1 MKKSVK
7 IVAVTAA
14 LTMLLS
20 LGLFGCGAA
29 RADGDGTRTDA
40 TGTGT
45 SNTNGFV
52 YDPSEDVI
60 STSDGA
66 YALTDEEQALTT
78 LVDNVAD
85 TVVEITTSQVVTGSW
100 MQQYVTEGAGSG
112 VVITSSGII
121 ITNNHVIEGADTIQV
136 TTRGGSEYEATLIAT
151 DEMYD
156 IAVIRIE
163 ASGLKAATFGDS
175 DALKVGQ
182 TAVAIGNPLGS
193 LGGTVTEGIISA
205 TGRQIYVEGI
215 PMTLLQTTAAINPG
229 NSGGGLFNLAG
240 ELIGVVN
247 AKMSEEGIEGLGFAI
262 PANTALTVATDLL
275 TQGYVTGRPDV
286 GFTVMEITDMMTAM
300 QYGVSYAGVYVMQL
314 GANAPASVK
323 TLDYIAAVNGQEI
336 AGVDDFKSA
345 LYASSVGDTMTLSI
359 LRKSQTSSGSMQGGG
374 YTQVEAEIPVVQYE
388 PAAYAAA
395 D

>member
-1 MKKSVK
+1 MKRSVT
-7 IVAVTAA
+7 ITAVTAA
-14 LTMLLS
+14 LIMVLS
-20 LGLFGCGAA
+20 LGLIGCGTA
-29 RADGDGTRTDA
+29 GGSGGTRTDA
-40 TGTGT
+40 TGTNM
-45 SNTNGFV
+45 SDTNGFV

-60 STSDGA
+60 DTSDDE
-66 YALTDEEQALTT
+66 YALTDSEQQLTAL
-78 LVDNVAD
+78 VENVAD
-85 TVVEITTSQVVTGSW
+85 TVVEITTSQVTTGSW

-112 VVITSSGII
+112 VIITSTGII

-136 TTRGGSEYEATLIAT
+136 TMRDGSEYAATLIAT

-156 IAVIRIE
+156 IAVIKIE
-163 ASGLKAATFGDS
+163 ATGLKAATFGDS
-175 DALKVGQ
+175 DDLKVGQ

-262 PANTALTVATDLL
+262 PSNTALAAATDLL

-300 QYGVSYAGVYVMQL
+300 QYGVSYSGVYVMQL
-314 GANAPASVK
+314 GANAPESVK
-323 TLDYIAAVNGQEI
+323 TLDCIVSVNGQSV
-336 AGVDDFKSA
+336 ADVDDFKSA
-345 LYASSVGDTMTLSI
+345 LYASSVGDTLTVTF
-359 LRKSQTSSGSMQGGG
+359 LRKEQTTSSGSGAQNSG
-374 YTQVEAEIPVVQYE
+374 YTQYEAEIPVIQYN
-388 PAAYAAA
+388 PADYAS
-395 D
+395 

>member
-1 MKKSVK
+1 MKRSVK
-7 IVAVTAA
+7 ITAITAA
-14 LTMLLS
+14 LIMVLS
-20 LGLFGCGAA
+20 LGLIGCGTA
-29 RADGDGTRTDA
+29 GGSGGTRTDA
-40 TGTGT
+40 TGTNM
-45 SNTNGFV
+45 SDSSGFV

-60 STSDGA
+60 GTSDDE
-66 YALTDEEQALTT
+66 YVLTDSEQQLTAL
-78 LVDNVAD
+78 VENVAD
-85 TVVEITTSQVVTGSW
+85 TVVEITTSQVTTGSW

-112 VVITSSGII
+112 VVITSTGII

-136 TTRGGSEYEATLIAT
+136 TMRDGSEYAATLIAT

-156 IAVIRIE
+156 IAVIKIE
-163 ASGLKAATFGDS
+163 ATGLKAATFGDS
-175 DALKVGQ
+175 DDLKVGQ

-262 PANTALTVATDLL
+262 PSNTALAAATDLL

-300 QYGVSYAGVYVMQL
+300 QYGVSYSGVYVMQL
-314 GANAPASVK
+314 GANAPESVK
-323 TLDYIAAVNGQEI
+323 TLDCIVSVNGQSV
-336 AGVDDFKSA
+336 ADADDFKSA
-345 LYASSVGDTMTLSI
+345 LYASSVGDTLTVTF
-359 LRKSQTSSGSMQGGG
+359 LRKEQTTSSGSGAQGGG
-374 YTQVEAEIPVVQYE
+374 YTKVESEIPVIQYN
-388 PAAYAAA
+388 PADYVS
-395 D
+395 

>member
-1 MKKSVK
+1 MKRSVK
-7 IVAVTAA
+7 ITAITAA
-14 LTMLLS
+14 LIMVLS
-20 LGLFGCGAA
+20 LGLIGCGTA
-29 RADGDGTRTDA
+29 GGSGGTRTDA
-40 TGTGT
+40 TGTNM
-45 SNTNGFV
+45 SDSSGFV

-60 STSDGA
+60 GTSDDE
-66 YALTDEEQALTT
+66 YVLTDSEQQLTAL
-78 LVDNVAD
+78 VENVAD
-85 TVVEITTSQVVTGSW
+85 TVVEITTSQVTTGSW

-112 VVITSSGII
+112 VVITSTGII

-136 TTRGGSEYEATLIAT
+136 TMRDGSEYAATLIAT

-156 IAVIRIE
+156 IAVIKIE
-163 ASGLKAATFGDS
+163 ATGLKAATFGDS
-175 DALKVGQ
+175 DDLKVGQ

-262 PANTALTVATDLL
+262 PSNTALAAATDLL

-286 GFTVMEITDMMTAM
+286 GFTVMEITDMKTAL
-300 QYGVSYAGVYVMQL
+300 QYGVSYSGVYVMQL
-314 GANAPASVK
+314 GANAPESVK
-323 TLDYIAAVNGQEI
+323 TLDRIVSVNGQSV
-336 AGVDDFKSA
+336 ADADDFKSA
-345 LYASSVGDTMTLSI
+345 LYSSSVGDTLTVTF
-359 LRKSQTSSGSMQGGG
+359 LRKEQTTSSGSGAQGGG
-374 YTQVEAEIPVVQYE
+374 YTKVEAEIPVIQYN
-388 PAAYAAA
+388 PADYAS
-395 D
+395 

>member
-1 MKKSVK
+1 MKRSVK
-7 IVAVTAA
+7 ITAVTAA
-14 LTMLLS
+14 LIMVLS
-20 LGLFGCGAA
+20 LGLIGCGTA
-29 RADGDGTRTDA
+29 GGSGGTRTDA
-40 TGTGT
+40 TGTNM
-45 SNTNGFV
+45 SDSSGFV

-60 STSDGA
+60 GTSDDE
-66 YALTDEEQALTT
+66 YVLTDSEQQLTAL
-78 LVDNVAD
+78 VENVAD
-85 TVVEITTSQVVTGSW
+85 TVVEITTSQVTTGSW

-112 VVITSSGII
+112 VVITSTGII

-136 TTRGGSEYEATLIAT
+136 TMRDGSEYAATLIAT

-156 IAVIRIE
+156 IAVIKIE
-163 ASGLKAATFGDS
+163 ATGLKAATFGDS
-175 DALKVGQ
+175 DDLKVGQ

-262 PANTALTVATDLL
+262 PSNTALAAATDLL

-286 GFTVMEITDMMTAM
+286 GFTVMEITDMKTAL
-300 QYGVSYAGVYVMQL
+300 QYGVLYSGVYVMQL
-314 GANAPASVK
+314 GANAPESVK
-323 TLDYIAAVNGQEI
+323 TLDCIVSVNGQSV
-336 AGVDDFKSA
+336 ADADDFKSA
-345 LYASSVGDTMTLSI
+345 LYSSSVGDTLTVTF
-359 LRKSQTSSGSMQGGG
+359 LRKEQTTSSGSGAQGGG
-374 YTQVEAEIPVVQYE
+374 YTKVEAEIPVIQYN
-388 PAAYAAA
+388 PADYVS
-395 D
+395 

>member
-1 MKKSVK
+1 MKRSVT
-7 IVAVTAA
+7 ITAVTAA
-14 LTMLLS
+14 LIMVLS
-20 LGLFGCGAA
+20 LGLIGCGTA
-29 RADGDGTRTDA
+29 GGSGGTRTDA
-40 TGTGT
+40 TGTNM
-45 SNTNGFV
+45 SDTNGFV

-60 STSDGA
+60 DTSDDE
-66 YALTDEEQALTT
+66 YALTDSEQQLTAL
-78 LVDNVAD
+78 VENVAD
-85 TVVEITTSQVVTGSW
+85 TVVEITTSQVTTGSW

-112 VVITSSGII
+112 VIITSTGII

-136 TTRGGSEYEATLIAT
+136 TMRDGSEYAATLIAT

-156 IAVIRIE
+156 IAVIKIE
-163 ASGLKAATFGDS
+163 ATGLKAATFGDS
-175 DALKVGQ
+175 DDLKVGQ

-262 PANTALTVATDLL
+262 PSNTALAAATDLL

-286 GFTVMEITDMMTAM
+286 GFTVMEITDMMTAL
-300 QYGVSYAGVYVMQL
+300 QYGVSYSGVYVMRL
-314 GANAPASVK
+314 GANAPESVK
-323 TLDYIAAVNGQEI
+323 TLDCIVSVNGQSV
-336 AGVDDFKSA
+336 ADVDDFKSA
-345 LYASSVGDTMTLSI
+345 LYASSVGDTLTMTF
-359 LRKSQTSSGSMQGGG
+359 LRKAQTTSSGSGAQGGG
-374 YTQVEAEIPVVQYE
+374 YTQYEAEIPVIQYN
-388 PAAYAAA
+388 PADYAS
-395 D
+395 

>member
-1 MKKSVK
+1 MKRSVT
-7 IVAVTAA
+7 ITAITAA
-14 LTMLLS
+14 LIMVLS
-20 LGLFGCGAA
+20 LGLIGCGTA
-29 RADGDGTRTDA
+29 GGSGGTRTDA
-40 TGTGT
+40 TGTNM
-45 SNTNGFV
+45 SDSSGFV

-60 STSDGA
+60 GTSDDE
-66 YALTDEEQALTT
+66 YVLTDSEQQLTAL
-78 LVDNVAD
+78 VENVAD
-85 TVVEITTSQVVTGSW
+85 TVVEITTSQVTTGSW

-112 VVITSSGII
+112 VVITSTGII

-136 TTRGGSEYEATLIAT
+136 TMRDGSEYAATLIAT

-156 IAVIRIE
+156 IAVIKIE
-163 ASGLKAATFGDS
+163 ATGLKAATFGDS
-175 DALKVGQ
+175 DDLKVGQ

-262 PANTALTVATDLL
+262 PSNTALAAATDLL

-345 LYASSVGDTMTLSI
+345 LYASSVGDTLTLSI

-374 YTQVEAEIPVVQYE
+374 YTQLEAEIPVVQYD

>member
-1 MKKSVK
+1 MKRSVK
-7 IVAVTAA
+7 ITAITAA
-14 LTMLLS
+14 LIMVLS
-20 LGLFGCGAA
+20 LGLIGCGTA
-29 RADGDGTRTDA
+29 GGSGGTRTDA
-40 TGTGT
+40 TGTNM
-45 SNTNGFV
+45 SDSSGFV

-60 STSDGA
+60 GTSDDE
-66 YALTDEEQALTT
+66 YVLTDSEQQLTAL
-78 LVDNVAD
+78 VENVAD
-85 TVVEITTSQVVTGSW
+85 TVVEITTSQVTTGSW

-112 VVITSSGII
+112 VIITSTGII

-136 TTRGGSEYEATLIAT
+136 TMRDGSEYAATLIAT

-156 IAVIRIE
+156 IAVIKIE
-163 ASGLKAATFGDS
+163 ATGLKAATFGDS
-175 DALKVGQ
+175 DDLKVGQ

-262 PANTALTVATDLL
+262 PSNTALAAATDLL

-286 GFTVMEITDMMTAM
+286 GFTVMEITDMMTAL
-300 QYGVSYAGVYVMQL
+300 QYGVSYSGVYVMQL
-314 GANAPASVK
+314 GANAPESVK
-323 TLDYIAAVNGQEI
+323 TLDYIVSVNGQSV
-336 AGVDDFKSA
+336 ADVDDFKSA
-345 LYASSVGDTMTLSI
+345 LYASSVGDTLTVTF
-359 LRKSQTSSGSMQGGG
+359 LRKAQTTSSGSGAQNGG
-374 YTQVEAEIPVVQYE
+374 YTQYEAEIPVIQYN
-388 PAAYAAA
+388 PADYAS
-395 D
+395 

>member
-1 MKKSVK
+1 MKRSVK
-7 IVAVTAA
+7 ITAITAA
-14 LTMLLS
+14 LIMVLS
-20 LGLFGCGAA
+20 LGLIGCGTA
-29 RADGDGTRTDA
+29 GGSGGTRTDA
-40 TGTGT
+40 TGTNM
-45 SNTNGFV
+45 SDSSGFV

-60 STSDGA
+60 GTSDDE
-66 YALTDEEQALTT
+66 YVLTDSEQQLTAL
-78 LVDNVAD
+78 VENVAD
-85 TVVEITTSQVVTGSW
+85 TVVEITTSQVTTGSW

-112 VVITSSGII
+112 VVITSTGII

-136 TTRGGSEYEATLIAT
+136 TMRDGSEYAATLIAT

-156 IAVIRIE
+156 IAVIKIE
-163 ASGLKAATFGDS
+163 ATGLKAATFGDS
-175 DALKVGQ
+175 DDLKVGQ

-262 PANTALTVATDLL
+262 PSNTALAAATDLL

-286 GFTVMEITDMMTAM
+286 GFTVMEITDMKTAL
-300 QYGVSYAGVYVMQL
+300 QYGVLYSGVYVMQL
-314 GANAPASVK
+314 GANAPESVK
-323 TLDYIAAVNGQEI
+323 TLDCIVSVNGQSV
-336 AGVDDFKSA
+336 ADADDFKSA
-345 LYASSVGDTMTLSI
+345 LYASSVGDTLTVTF
-359 LRKSQTSSGSMQGGG
+359 LRKEQTTSSGSGAQGGG
-374 YTQVEAEIPVVQYE
+374 YTKVEAEIPVIQYN
-388 PAAYAAA
+388 PADYVS
-395 D
+395 

>member
-1 MKKSVK
+1 MKRSVK
-7 IVAVTAA
+7 ITAITAA
-14 LTMLLS
+14 LIMVLS
-20 LGLFGCGAA
+20 LGLIGCGTA
-29 RADGDGTRTDA
+29 GGSGGTRTDA
-40 TGTGT
+40 TGTNM
-45 SNTNGFV
+45 SDSSGFV

-60 STSDGA
+60 GTSDEE
-66 YALTDEEQALTT
+66 YVLTDSEQQLTAL
-78 LVDNVAD
+78 VENVAD
-85 TVVEITTSQVVTGSW
+85 TVVEITTSQVTTGSW

-112 VVITSSGII
+112 VVITSTGII

-136 TTRGGSEYEATLIAT
+136 TMRDGSEYAATLIAT

-156 IAVIRIE
+156 IAVIKIE
-163 ASGLKAATFGDS
+163 ATGLKAATFGDS
-175 DALKVGQ
+175 DDLKVGQ

-262 PANTALTVATDLL
+262 PSNTALAAAADLL

-286 GFTVMEITDMMTAM
+286 GFTVMEITDMMTLM
-300 QYGVSYAGVYVMQL
+300 QYGVLYPGVYVMQL
-314 GANAPASVK
+314 GANAPESVK
-323 TLDYIAAVNGQEI
+323 TLDCIVSVNGQSV
-336 AGVDDFKSA
+336 ADADDFKSA
-345 LYASSVGDTMTLSI
+345 LYSSSVGDTLTVTF
-359 LRKSQTSSGSMQGGG
+359 LRKEQTTSSGSGAQGGG
-374 YTQVEAEIPVVQYE
+374 YTKVEAEIPVIQYN
-388 PAAYAAA
+388 PADYAS
-395 D
+395 

>member
-7 IVAVTAA
+7 IVAATAA

-40 TGTGT
+40 TGTST

-60 STSDGA
+60 STSDGE
-66 YALTDEEQALTT
+66 YALTDEEQTLTT

-112 VVITSSGII
+112 VVITSTGII

-136 TTRGGSEYEATLIAT
+136 TMRDGSEYAATLIAT

-156 IAVIRIE
+156 IAVIKIE
-163 ASGLKAATFGDS
+163 ATGLKAATFGDS
-175 DALKVGQ
+175 DDLKVGQ

-215 PMTLLQTTAAINPG
+215 PMALLQTTAAINPG

-262 PANTALTVATDLL
+262 PSNTALAAATDLL

-286 GFTVMEITDMMTAM
+286 GFTVMEITDMMTAL
-300 QYGVSYAGVYVMQL
+300 QYGVSYSGVYVMQL
-314 GANAPASVK
+314 GANAPESVK
-323 TLDYIAAVNGQEI
+323 TLDCIVSVNGQSV
-336 AGVDDFKSA
+336 ADADDFKSA
-345 LYASSVGDTMTLSI
+345 LYSSSVGDTLTVTF
-359 LRKSQTSSGSMQGGG
+359 LRKEQTTSSGSGAQGGG
-374 YTQVEAEIPVVQYE
+374 YTKVEAEIPVIQYN
-388 PAAYAAA
+388 PADYVS
-395 D
+395 

>member
-1 MKKSVK
+1 MKRSVK
-7 IVAVTAA
+7 ITAITAA
-14 LTMLLS
+14 LIMVLS
-20 LGLFGCGAA
+20 LGLIGCGTA
-29 RADGDGTRTDA
+29 GGSGGTRTDA
-40 TGTGT
+40 TGTNM
-45 SNTNGFV
+45 SDSSGFV

-60 STSDGA
+60 GTSDDE
-66 YALTDEEQALTT
+66 YVLTDSEQQLTAL
-78 LVDNVAD
+78 VENVAD
-85 TVVEITTSQVVTGSW
+85 TVVEITTSQVTTGSW

-112 VVITSSGII
+112 VVITSTGII

-136 TTRGGSEYEATLIAT
+136 TMRDGSEYAATLIAT

-156 IAVIRIE
+156 IAVIKIE
-163 ASGLKAATFGDS
+163 ATGLKAATFGDS
-175 DALKVGQ
+175 DDLKVGQ

-262 PANTALTVATDLL
+262 PSNTALAAATDLL

-286 GFTVMEITDMMTAM
+286 GFTVMEITDMKTAL
-300 QYGVSYAGVYVMQL
+300 QYGVLYSGVYVMQL
-314 GANAPASVK
+314 GANAPESVK
-323 TLDYIAAVNGQEI
+323 TLDCIVSVNGQSV
-336 AGVDDFKSA
+336 ADADDFKSA
-345 LYASSVGDTMTLSI
+345 LYSSSVGDTLTVTF
-359 LRKSQTSSGSMQGGG
+359 LRKEQTTSSGSGAQGGG
-374 YTQVEAEIPVVQYE
+374 YTKVEAEIPVIQYN
-388 PAAYAAA
+388 PADYVS
-395 D
+395 

>member
-1 MKKSVK
+1 MKRSVK
-7 IVAVTAA
+7 ITAITAA
-14 LTMLLS
+14 LIMVLS
-20 LGLFGCGAA
+20 LGLIGCGTA
-29 RADGDGTRTDA
+29 GGSGGTRTDA
-40 TGTGT
+40 TGTNM
-45 SNTNGFV
+45 SDSSGFV

-60 STSDGA
+60 GTSDEE
-66 YALTDEEQALTT
+66 YVLTDSEQQLTAL
-78 LVDNVAD
+78 VENVAD
-85 TVVEITTSQVVTGSW
+85 TVVEITTSQVTTGSW

-112 VVITSSGII
+112 VVITSTGII

-136 TTRGGSEYEATLIAT
+136 TMRDGSEYAATLIAT

-156 IAVIRIE
+156 IAVIKIE
-163 ASGLKAATFGDS
+163 ATGLKAATFGDS
-175 DALKVGQ
+175 DDLKVGQ

-262 PANTALTVATDLL
+262 PSNTALAAATDLL

-286 GFTVMEITDMMTAM
+286 GFTVMEITDMMTLM
-300 QYGVSYAGVYVMQL
+300 QYGVLYPGVYVMQL
-314 GANAPASVK
+314 GANAPESVK
-323 TLDYIAAVNGQEI
+323 TLDCIVSVNGQSV
-336 AGVDDFKSA
+336 ADADDFKSA
-345 LYASSVGDTMTLSI
+345 LYSSSVGDTLTVTF
-359 LRKSQTSSGSMQGGG
+359 LRKEQTTSSGSGAQGGG
-374 YTQVEAEIPVVQYE
+374 YTKVEAEIPVIQYN
-388 PAAYAAA
+388 PADYVS
-395 D
+395 

>member
-1 MKKSVK
+1 MKRSVK
-7 IVAVTAA
+7 ITAITAA
-14 LTMLLS
+14 LIMVLS
-20 LGLFGCGAA
+20 LGLIGCGTAV
-29 RADGDGTRTDA
+29 GSGGTRTDA
-40 TGTGT
+40 TGTNM
-45 SNTNGFV
+45 SDSSGFV

-60 STSDGA
+60 GTSDDE
-66 YALTDEEQALTT
+66 YVLTDSEQQLTAL
-78 LVDNVAD
+78 VENVAD
-85 TVVEITTSQVVTGSW
+85 TVVEITTSQVTTGSW

-112 VVITSSGII
+112 VVITSTGII

-136 TTRGGSEYEATLIAT
+136 TMRDGSEYAATLIAT

-156 IAVIRIE
+156 IAVIKIE
-163 ASGLKAATFGDS
+163 ATGLKAATFGDS
-175 DALKVGQ
+175 DDLKVGQ

-262 PANTALTVATDLL
+262 PSNTALAAATDLL

-286 GFTVMEITDMMTAM
+286 GFTVMEITDMKTAL
-300 QYGVSYAGVYVMQL
+300 QYGVLYSGVYVMQL
-314 GANAPASVK
+314 GANAPESVK
-323 TLDYIAAVNGQEI
+323 TLDCIVSVNGQSV
-336 AGVDDFKSA
+336 ADADDFKSA
-345 LYASSVGDTMTLSI
+345 LYSSSVGDTLTVTF
-359 LRKSQTSSGSMQGGG
+359 LRKEQTTSSGSGAQGGG
-374 YTQVEAEIPVVQYE
+374 YTKVEAEIPVIQYN
-388 PAAYAAA
+388 PADYAS
-395 D
+395 

>member
-1 MKKSVK
+1 MKRSVK
-7 IVAVTAA
+7 ITAITAA
-14 LTMLLS
+14 LIMVLS
-20 LGLFGCGAA
+20 LGLIGCGTT
-29 RADGDGTRTDA
+29 GGSGGTRTDA
-40 TGTGT
+40 TGTNT

-60 STSDGA
+60 SISDGE
-66 YALTDEEQALTT
+66 YALTDSEQRLTA

-85 TVVEITTSQVVTGSW
+85 TVVEITTSQVTTGSW

-112 VVITSSGII
+112 VVITSTGII

-136 TTRGGSEYEATLIAT
+136 TMRDGSEYAATLIAT
-151 DEMYD
+151 DEMHD
-156 IAVIRIE
+156 IAVIKIE
-163 ASGLKAATFGDS
+163 ATGLKAATFGDS
-175 DALKVGQ
+175 DDLKVGQ

-262 PANTALTVATDLL
+262 PSNTALAAATDLL

-286 GFTVMEITDMMTAM
+286 GFTVMEITDMKTAM
-300 QYGVSYAGVYVMQL
+300 QYGVSYSGVYVMQL

-323 TLDYIAAVNGQEI
+323 ALDYIVSVNGQSVED
-336 AGVDDFKSA
+336 ADDFKSA
-345 LYASSVGDTMTLSI
+345 LYSASVGDTLTMTF
-359 LRKSQTSSGSMQGGG
+359 LRTAQTTSSGNGAQGGG
-374 YTQVEAEIPVVQYE
+374 YTQYEAEIPVIQYN
-388 PAAYAAA
+388 PADYAS
-395 D
+395 

>member
-1 MKKSVK
+1 MKRSVK
-7 IVAVTAA
+7 ITAITAA
-14 LTMLLS
+14 LIMVLS
-20 LGLFGCGAA
+20 LGLIGCGTA
-29 RADGDGTRTDA
+29 GGSGGTRTDT
-40 TGTGT
+40 TGTNM
-45 SNTNGFV
+45 SDSSGFV

-60 STSDGA
+60 GTSDDE
-66 YALTDEEQALTT
+66 YVLTDSEQQLTAL
-78 LVDNVAD
+78 VENVAD
-85 TVVEITTSQVVTGSW
+85 TVVEITTSQVTTGSW

-112 VVITSSGII
+112 VVITSTGII

-136 TTRGGSEYEATLIAT
+136 TMRDGSEYAATLIAT

-156 IAVIRIE
+156 IAVIKIE
-163 ASGLKAATFGDS
+163 ATGLKAATFGDS
-175 DALKVGQ
+175 DDLKVGQ

-262 PANTALTVATDLL
+262 PSNTALAAATDLL

-286 GFTVMEITDMMTAM
+286 GFTVMEITDMKTAL
-300 QYGVSYAGVYVMQL
+300 QYGVLYSGVYVMQL
-314 GANAPASVK
+314 GANAPESVK
-323 TLDYIAAVNGQEI
+323 TLDCIVSVNGQSV
-336 AGVDDFKSA
+336 ADADDFKSA
-345 LYASSVGDTMTLSI
+345 LYSSSVGDTLTVTF
-359 LRKSQTSSGSMQGGG
+359 LRKEQTTSSGSGAQGGG
-374 YTQVEAEIPVVQYE
+374 YTKVEAEIPVIQYN
-388 PAAYAAA
+388 PADYAS
-395 D
+395 

>member
-1 MKKSVK
+1 MKRSVK
-7 IVAVTAA
+7 ITAVTAA
-14 LTMLLS
+14 LIMVLS
-20 LGLFGCGAA
+20 LGLIGCGTA
-29 RADGDGTRTDA
+29 GGSGGTRTDA
-40 TGTGT
+40 TGTNM
-45 SNTNGFV
+45 SDSSGFV

-60 STSDGA
+60 GTSDDE
-66 YALTDEEQALTT
+66 YALTDSEQQLTT
-78 LVDNVAD
+78 LVENVAD
-85 TVVEITTSQVVTGSW
+85 TVVEITTSQVTTGSW

-112 VVITSSGII
+112 VVITSTGII

-136 TTRGGSEYEATLIAT
+136 TMRAGSEYAATLIAT

-156 IAVIRIE
+156 IAVIKIE
-163 ASGLKAATFGDS
+163 ATGLKAATFGDS
-175 DALKVGQ
+175 DDLKVGQ

-262 PANTALTVATDLL
+262 PSNTALAAATDLL

-286 GFTVMEITDMMTAM
+286 GFTVMEITDMMTAL
-300 QYGVSYAGVYVMQL
+300 QYGVSYSGVYVMQL
-314 GANAPASVK
+314 GANAPESVK
-323 TLDYIAAVNGQEI
+323 TLDYIVSVNGQSV
-336 AGVDDFKSA
+336 ADVDDFKSA
-345 LYASSVGDTMTLSI
+345 LYASSVGDTLTVTF
-359 LRKSQTSSGSMQGGG
+359 LRKEQTTSSGSGAQNSG
-374 YTQVEAEIPVVQYE
+374 YTQYEAEIPVIQYN
-388 PAAYAAA
+388 PADYAS
-395 D
+395 

>member
-1 MKKSVK
+1 MKRSVK
-7 IVAVTAA
+7 ITAITAA
-14 LTMLLS
+14 LIMVLS
-20 LGLFGCGAA
+20 LGLIGCGTA
-29 RADGDGTRTDA
+29 GGSGGTRTDA
-40 TGTGT
+40 TGTNM
-45 SNTNGFV
+45 SDSSGFV

-60 STSDGA
+60 GTSDDE
-66 YALTDEEQALTT
+66 YVLTDSEQQLTAL
-78 LVDNVAD
+78 VENVAD
-85 TVVEITTSQVVTGSW
+85 TVVEITTSQVTTGSW

-112 VVITSSGII
+112 VVITSTGII

-136 TTRGGSEYEATLIAT
+136 TMRDGSEYAATLIAT

-156 IAVIRIE
+156 IAVIKIE
-163 ASGLKAATFGDS
+163 ATGLKAATFGDS
-175 DALKVGQ
+175 DDLKVGQ

-262 PANTALTVATDLL
+262 PSNTALAAATDLL

-300 QYGVSYAGVYVMQL
+300 QYGVSYSGVYVMQL
-314 GANAPASVK
+314 GANAPESVK
-323 TLDYIAAVNGQEI
+323 TLDCIVSVNGQSV
-336 AGVDDFKSA
+336 ADADDFKSA
-345 LYASSVGDTMTLSI
+345 LYASSVGDTLTVTF
-359 LRKSQTSSGSMQGGG
+359 LRKEQTTSSGSGAQGGG
-374 YTQVEAEIPVVQYE
+374 YTKVEAEIPVIQYN
-388 PAAYAAA
+388 PADYAS
-395 D
+395 

>member
-1 MKKSVK
+1 MSD
-7 IVAVTAA
+7 
-14 LTMLLS
+14 S
-20 LGLFGCGAA
+20 
-29 RADGDGTRTDA
+29 
-40 TGTGT
+40 
-45 SNTNGFV
+45 SGFV

-60 STSDGA
+60 GTSDDE
-66 YALTDEEQALTT
+66 YVLTDSEQQLTAL
-78 LVDNVAD
+78 VENVAD
-85 TVVEITTSQVVTGSW
+85 TVVEITTSQVTTGSW

-112 VVITSSGII
+112 VVITSTGII

-136 TTRGGSEYEATLIAT
+136 TMRDGSEYAATLIAT

-156 IAVIRIE
+156 IAVIKIE
-163 ASGLKAATFGDS
+163 ATGLKAATFGDS
-175 DALKVGQ
+175 DDLKVGQ

-262 PANTALTVATDLL
+262 PSNTALAAATDLL

-286 GFTVMEITDMMTAM
+286 GFTVMEITDMKTAL
-300 QYGVSYAGVYVMQL
+300 QYGVLYSGVYVMQL
-314 GANAPASVK
+314 GANAPESVK
-323 TLDYIAAVNGQEI
+323 TLDCIVSVNGQSV
-336 AGVDDFKSA
+336 ADADDFKSA
-345 LYASSVGDTMTLSI
+345 LYSSSVGDTLTVTF
-359 LRKSQTSSGSMQGGG
+359 LRKEQTTSSGSGAQGGG
-374 YTQVEAEIPVVQYE
+374 YTKVEAEIPVIQYN
-388 PAAYAAA
+388 PADYAS
-395 D
+395 

>member
-1 MKKSVK
+1 MKRSVK
-7 IVAVTAA
+7 ITAITAA
-14 LTMLLS
+14 LIMVLS
-20 LGLFGCGAA
+20 LGLIGCGTA
-29 RADGDGTRTDA
+29 GGSGGTRTDA
-40 TGTGT
+40 TGTNM
-45 SNTNGFV
+45 SDTNGFV

-60 STSDGA
+60 DTSDDE
-66 YALTDEEQALTT
+66 YALTDSEQQLTAL
-78 LVDNVAD
+78 VENVAD
-85 TVVEITTSQVVTGSW
+85 TVVEITTSQVTTGSW

-112 VVITSSGII
+112 VIITSTGII

-136 TTRGGSEYEATLIAT
+136 TMRDGSEYAATLIAT

-156 IAVIRIE
+156 IAVIKIE
-163 ASGLKAATFGDS
+163 ATGLKAATFGDS
-175 DALKVGQ
+175 DDLKVGQ

-262 PANTALTVATDLL
+262 PSNTALAAATDLL

-286 GFTVMEITDMMTAM
+286 GFTVMEITDMMTAL
-300 QYGVSYAGVYVMQL
+300 QYGVLYPGVYVMRL
-314 GANAPASVK
+314 GANAPESVK
-323 TLDYIAAVNGQEI
+323 TLDYIVSVNGQSV
-336 AGVDDFKSA
+336 ADADDFKSA
-345 LYASSVGDTMTLSI
+345 LYSSSVGDTLTVTF
-359 LRKSQTSSGSMQGGG
+359 LRKEQTTSSGSGAQGGG
-374 YTQVEAEIPVVQYE
+374 YTKVEAEIPVIQYN
-388 PAAYAAA
+388 PADYAS
-395 D
+395 

>member
-1 MKKSVK
+1 MKRSVK
-7 IVAVTAA
+7 ITAITAA
-14 LTMLLS
+14 LIMVLS
-20 LGLFGCGAA
+20 LGLIGCGTA
-29 RADGDGTRTDA
+29 GGSGGTRTDA
-40 TGTGT
+40 TGTNM
-45 SNTNGFV
+45 SDSSGFV

-60 STSDGA
+60 GTSDDE
-66 YALTDEEQALTT
+66 YVLTDSEQQLTAL
-78 LVDNVAD
+78 VENVAD
-85 TVVEITTSQVVTGSW
+85 TVVEITTSQVTTGSW

-112 VVITSSGII
+112 VVITSTGII

-136 TTRGGSEYEATLIAT
+136 TMRDGSEYAATLIAT

-156 IAVIRIE
+156 IAVIKIE
-163 ASGLKAATFGDS
+163 ATGLKAATFGDS
-175 DALKVGQ
+175 DDLKVGQ

-262 PANTALTVATDLL
+262 PSNTALAAATDLL

-286 GFTVMEITDMMTAM
+286 GFTVMEITDMKTAM
-300 QYGVSYAGVYVMQL
+300 QYGVSYSGVYVMQL
-314 GANAPASVK
+314 GANAPESVK
-323 TLDYIAAVNGQEI
+323 TLDRIVSVNGQSV
-336 AGVDDFKSA
+336 ADADDFKSA
-345 LYASSVGDTMTLSI
+345 LYSSSVGDTLTVTF
-359 LRKSQTSSGSMQGGG
+359 LRKEQTTSSGSGAQGGG
-374 YTQVEAEIPVVQYE
+374 YTKVEAEIPVIQYN
-388 PAAYAAA
+388 PADYVS
-395 D
+395 

>member
-1 MKKSVK
+1 MKRSVK
-7 IVAVTAA
+7 ITAITAA
-14 LTMLLS
+14 LIMVLS
-20 LGLFGCGAA
+20 LGLIGCGTA
-29 RADGDGTRTDA
+29 GGSGGTRTDA
-40 TGTGT
+40 TGTNM
-45 SNTNGFV
+45 SDSSGFV

-60 STSDGA
+60 GTSDDE
-66 YALTDEEQALTT
+66 YALTDSEQQLTAL
-78 LVDNVAD
+78 VENVAD
-85 TVVEITTSQVVTGSW
+85 TVVEITTSQVTTGSW

-112 VVITSSGII
+112 VVITSTGII

-136 TTRGGSEYEATLIAT
+136 TMRDGSEYAATLIAT

-156 IAVIRIE
+156 IAVIKIE
-163 ASGLKAATFGDS
+163 ATGLKAATFGDS
-175 DALKVGQ
+175 DDLKVGQ

-262 PANTALTVATDLL
+262 PSNTALAAATDLL

-300 QYGVSYAGVYVMQL
+300 QYGVSYSGVYVMQL
-314 GANAPASVK
+314 GANAPESVK
-323 TLDYIAAVNGQEI
+323 TLDCIVSVNGQSV
-336 AGVDDFKSA
+336 ADADDFKSA
-345 LYASSVGDTMTLSI
+345 LYSSSVGDTLTVTF
-359 LRKSQTSSGSMQGGG
+359 LRKEQTTSSGSGAQGGG
-374 YTQVEAEIPVVQYE
+374 YTKVEAEIPVIQYN
-388 PAAYAAA
+388 PADYVS
-395 D
+395 

>member
-1 MKKSVK
+1 MKRSVK
-7 IVAVTAA
+7 ITAITAA
-14 LTMLLS
+14 LIMVLS
-20 LGLFGCGAA
+20 LGLIGCGTA
-29 RADGDGTRTDA
+29 GGSGGTRTDA
-40 TGTGT
+40 TGTNM
-45 SNTNGFV
+45 SDSSGFV

-60 STSDGA
+60 GTSDDE
-66 YALTDEEQALTT
+66 YVLTDSEQQLTAL
-78 LVDNVAD
+78 VENVAD
-85 TVVEITTSQVVTGSW
+85 TVVEITTSQVTTGSW

-112 VVITSSGII
+112 VVITSTGII

-136 TTRGGSEYEATLIAT
+136 TMRDGSEYAATLIAT

-156 IAVIRIE
+156 IAVIKIE
-163 ASGLKAATFGDS
+163 ATGLKAATFGDS
-175 DALKVGQ
+175 DDLKVGQ

-262 PANTALTVATDLL
+262 PSNTALAAATDLL

-286 GFTVMEITDMMTAM
+286 GFTVMEITDMKTAL
-300 QYGVSYAGVYVMQL
+300 QYGVLYSGVYVMQL
-314 GANAPASVK
+314 GANAPESVK
-323 TLDYIAAVNGQEI
+323 TLDCIVSVNGQSV
-336 AGVDDFKSA
+336 ADADDFKSA
-345 LYASSVGDTMTLSI
+345 LYASSVGDTLTVTF
-359 LRKSQTSSGSMQGGG
+359 LRKEQTTSSGSGAQGGG
-374 YTQVEAEIPVVQYE
+374 YTKVEAEIPVIQYN
-388 PAAYAAA
+388 PADYAS
-395 D
+395 

>member
-1 MKKSVK
+1 MKRSVK
-7 IVAVTAA
+7 ITAITAA
-14 LTMLLS
+14 LIMVLS
-20 LGLFGCGAA
+20 LGLIGCGTA
-29 RADGDGTRTDA
+29 GGSGGTRTDA
-40 TGTGT
+40 TGTNM
-45 SNTNGFV
+45 SDSSGFV

-60 STSDGA
+60 GTSDDE
-66 YALTDEEQALTT
+66 YVLTDSEQQLTAL
-78 LVDNVAD
+78 VENVAD
-85 TVVEITTSQVVTGSW
+85 TVVEITTSQVTTGSW

-112 VVITSSGII
+112 VVITSTGII

-136 TTRGGSEYEATLIAT
+136 TMRDGSEYAATLIAT

-156 IAVIRIE
+156 IAVIKIE
-163 ASGLKAATFGDS
+163 ATGLKAATFGDS
-175 DALKVGQ
+175 DDLKVGQ

-262 PANTALTVATDLL
+262 PSNTALAAATDLL

-286 GFTVMEITDMMTAM
+286 GFTVMEITDMKTAL
-300 QYGVSYAGVYVMQL
+300 QYGVLYSGVYVMQL
-314 GANAPASVK
+314 GANAPESVK
-323 TLDYIAAVNGQEI
+323 TLDCIVSVNGQSV
-336 AGVDDFKSA
+336 ADADDFKSA
-345 LYASSVGDTMTLSI
+345 LYSSSVGDTLTVTF
-359 LRKSQTSSGSMQGGG
+359 LRKEQTTSSGSGAQGGG
-374 YTQVEAEIPVVQYE
+374 YTKVEAEIPVIQYN
-388 PAAYAAA
+388 PADYAS
-395 D
+395 

>member
-1 MKKSVK
+1 MKRSVT
-7 IVAVTAA
+7 ITAITAA
-14 LTMLLS
+14 LIMVLS
-20 LGLFGCGAA
+20 LGLIGCGTA
-29 RADGDGTRTDA
+29 GGSGGTRTDA
-40 TGTGT
+40 TGTNM
-45 SNTNGFV
+45 SDTNGFV

-60 STSDGA
+60 GTSDDE
-66 YALTDEEQALTT
+66 YVLTDSEQQLTT
-78 LVDNVAD
+78 LVENVAD
-85 TVVEITTSQVVTGSW
+85 TVVEITTSQVTTGSW

-112 VVITSSGII
+112 VVITSTGII

-136 TTRGGSEYEATLIAT
+136 TMRDGSEYAATLIAT

-156 IAVIRIE
+156 IAVIKIE
-163 ASGLKAATFGDS
+163 ATGLKAATFGDS
-175 DALKVGQ
+175 DDLKVGQ

-262 PANTALTVATDLL
+262 PSNTALAAATDLL

-286 GFTVMEITDMMTAM
+286 GFTVMEITDMMTAL
-300 QYGVSYAGVYVMQL
+300 QYGVSYSGVYVMQL
-314 GANAPASVK
+314 GANAPESVK
-323 TLDYIAAVNGQEI
+323 TLDCIVSVNGQSV
-336 AGVDDFKSA
+336 ADVDDFKSA
-345 LYASSVGDTMTLSI
+345 LYASSVGDTLTVTF
-359 LRKSQTSSGSMQGGG
+359 LRKAQTTSAGSGAQNGG
-374 YTQVEAEIPVVQYE
+374 YTKVEAEIPVIQYN
-388 PAAYAAA
+388 PADYAS
-395 D
+395 

>member
-1 MKKSVK
+1 MKRSVK
-7 IVAVTAA
+7 ITAITAA
-14 LTMLLS
+14 LIMVLS
-20 LGLFGCGAA
+20 LGLIGCGTA
-29 RADGDGTRTDA
+29 GGSGGTRTDA
-40 TGTGT
+40 TGTNM
-45 SNTNGFV
+45 SDSSGFV

-60 STSDGA
+60 GTSDDE
-66 YALTDEEQALTT
+66 YVLTDSEQQLTAL
-78 LVDNVAD
+78 VENVAD
-85 TVVEITTSQVVTGSW
+85 TVVEITTSQVTTGSW

-112 VVITSSGII
+112 VVITSTGII

-136 TTRGGSEYEATLIAT
+136 TMRDGSEYAATLIAT

-156 IAVIRIE
+156 IAVIKIE
-163 ASGLKAATFGDS
+163 ATGLKAATFGDS
-175 DALKVGQ
+175 DDLKVGQ

-262 PANTALTVATDLL
+262 PSNTALAAATDLL

-286 GFTVMEITDMMTAM
+286 GFTVMEITDMMTAL
-300 QYGVSYAGVYVMQL
+300 QYGVSYSGVYVMQL
-314 GANAPASVK
+314 GANAPESVK
-323 TLDYIAAVNGQEI
+323 TLDCIVSVNGQSV
-336 AGVDDFKSA
+336 ADADDFKSA
-345 LYASSVGDTMTLSI
+345 LYASSVGDTLTVTF
-359 LRKSQTSSGSMQGGG
+359 LRKEQTTSSGSGAQGGG
-374 YTQVEAEIPVVQYE
+374 YTKVESEIPVIQYN
-388 PAAYAAA
+388 PADYVS
-395 D
+395 

>member
-1 MKKSVK
+1 MKRSVK
-7 IVAVTAA
+7 ITAITAA
-14 LTMLLS
+14 LIMVLS
-20 LGLFGCGAA
+20 LGLIGCGTA
-29 RADGDGTRTDA
+29 GGSGGTRTDA
-40 TGTGT
+40 TGTNM
-45 SNTNGFV
+45 SDSSGFV

-60 STSDGA
+60 GTSDEE
-66 YALTDEEQALTT
+66 YVLTDSEQQLTAL
-78 LVDNVAD
+78 VENVAD
-85 TVVEITTSQVVTGSW
+85 TVVEITTSQVTTGSW

-112 VVITSSGII
+112 VVITSTGII

-136 TTRGGSEYEATLIAT
+136 TMRDGSEYAATLIAT

-156 IAVIRIE
+156 IAVIKIE
-163 ASGLKAATFGDS
+163 ATGLKAATFGDS
-175 DALKVGQ
+175 DDLKVGQ

-262 PANTALTVATDLL
+262 PSNTALAAATDLL

-286 GFTVMEITDMMTAM
+286 GFTVMEITDMMTLM
-300 QYGVSYAGVYVMQL
+300 QYGVLYPGVYVMQL
-314 GANAPASVK
+314 GANAPESVK
-323 TLDYIAAVNGQEI
+323 TLDCIVSVNGQSV
-336 AGVDDFKSA
+336 ADADDFKSA
-345 LYASSVGDTMTLSI
+345 LYSSSVGDTLTVTF
-359 LRKSQTSSGSMQGGG
+359 LRKEQTTSSGSGAQGGG
-374 YTQVEAEIPVVQYE
+374 YTKVEAEIPVIQYN
-388 PAAYAAA
+388 PADYAS
-395 D
+395 

>member
-1 MKKSVK
+1 MKRSVT
-7 IVAVTAA
+7 ITAITAA
-14 LTMLLS
+14 LIMVLS
-20 LGLFGCGAA
+20 LGLIGCGTA
-29 RADGDGTRTDA
+29 GGSGGTRTDA
-40 TGTGT
+40 TGTNM
-45 SNTNGFV
+45 SDSSGFV

-60 STSDGA
+60 GTSDDE
-66 YALTDEEQALTT
+66 YVLTDSEQQLTAL
-78 LVDNVAD
+78 VENVAD
-85 TVVEITTSQVVTGSW
+85 TVVEITTSQVTTGSW

-112 VVITSSGII
+112 VVITSTGII

-136 TTRGGSEYEATLIAT
+136 TMRDGSEYAATLIAT

-156 IAVIRIE
+156 IAVIKIE
-163 ASGLKAATFGDS
+163 ATGLKAATFGDS
-175 DALKVGQ
+175 DDLKVGQ

-262 PANTALTVATDLL
+262 PSNTALAAATDLL

-286 GFTVMEITDMMTAM
+286 GFTVMEITDMKTAL
-300 QYGVSYAGVYVMQL
+300 QYGVLYSGVYVMQL
-314 GANAPASVK
+314 GANAPESVK
-323 TLDYIAAVNGQEI
+323 TLDCIVSVNGQSV
-336 AGVDDFKSA
+336 ADADDFKSA
-345 LYASSVGDTMTLSI
+345 LYSSSVGDTLTVTF
-359 LRKSQTSSGSMQGGG
+359 LRKEQTTSSGSGAQGGG
-374 YTQVEAEIPVVQYE
+374 YTKVEAEIPVIQYN
-388 PAAYAAA
+388 PADYVS
-395 D
+395 

>member
-1 MKKSVK
+1 MKRSVK
-7 IVAVTAA
+7 ITAITAA
-14 LTMLLS
+14 LIMVLS
-20 LGLFGCGAA
+20 LGLIGCGTA
-29 RADGDGTRTDA
+29 GGSGGTRTDA
-40 TGTGT
+40 TGTNM
-45 SNTNGFV
+45 SDSSGFV

-60 STSDGA
+60 GTSDDE
-66 YALTDEEQALTT
+66 YVLTDSEQQLTAL
-78 LVDNVAD
+78 VENVAD
-85 TVVEITTSQVVTGSW
+85 TVVEITTSQVTTGSW

-112 VVITSSGII
+112 VVITSTGII

-136 TTRGGSEYEATLIAT
+136 TMRDGSEYAATLIAT

-156 IAVIRIE
+156 IAVIKIE
-163 ASGLKAATFGDS
+163 ATGLKAATFGDS
-175 DALKVGQ
+175 DDLKVGQ

-262 PANTALTVATDLL
+262 PSNTALAAATDLL

-286 GFTVMEITDMMTAM
+286 GFTVMEITDMKTAL
-300 QYGVSYAGVYVMQL
+300 QYGVLYSGVYVMQL
-314 GANAPASVK
+314 GANAPESVK
-323 TLDYIAAVNGQEI
+323 TLDRIVSVNGQSV
-336 AGVDDFKSA
+336 ADADDFKSA
-345 LYASSVGDTMTLSI
+345 LYSSSVGDTLTVTF
-359 LRKSQTSSGSMQGGG
+359 LRKEQTTSSGSGAQGGG
-374 YTQVEAEIPVVQYE
+374 YTKVEAEIPVIQYN
-388 PAAYAAA
+388 PADYVS
-395 D
+395 

>member
-1 MKKSVK
+1 MKRSVK
-7 IVAVTAA
+7 ITAITAA
-14 LTMLLS
+14 LIMVLS
-20 LGLFGCGAA
+20 LGLIGCGTT
-29 RADGDGTRTDA
+29 GGSGGTRTDA
-40 TGTGT
+40 TGTNT

-60 STSDGA
+60 SISDGE
-66 YALTDEEQALTT
+66 YALTDSEQRLTA

-85 TVVEITTSQVVTGSW
+85 TVVEITTSQVTTGSW

-112 VVITSSGII
+112 VVITSTGII

-136 TTRGGSEYEATLIAT
+136 TMRDGSEYAATLIAT
-151 DEMYD
+151 DEMHD
-156 IAVIRIE
+156 IAVIKIE
-163 ASGLKAATFGDS
+163 ATGLKAATFGDS
-175 DALKVGQ
+175 DDLKVGQ

-262 PANTALTVATDLL
+262 PSNTALAAATDLL

-286 GFTVMEITDMMTAM
+286 GFTVMEITDMKTAM
-300 QYGVSYAGVYVMQL
+300 QYGVSYSGVYVMQL

-323 TLDYIAAVNGQEI
+323 ALDYIVSVNGQSVED
-336 AGVDDFKSA
+336 ADDFKSA
-345 LYASSVGDTMTLSI
+345 LYSASVGDTLTMTF
-359 LRKSQTSSGSMQGGG
+359 LRKAQTTSSGNGAQGGG
-374 YTQVEAEIPVVQYE
+374 YTQYEAEIPVIQYN
-388 PAAYAAA
+388 PADYAS
-395 D
+395 

>member
-1 MKKSVK
+1 MKRSVK
-7 IVAVTAA
+7 ITAITAA
-14 LTMLLS
+14 LIMVLS
-20 LGLFGCGAA
+20 LGLIGCGTA
-29 RADGDGTRTDA
+29 GGSGGTRTDA
-40 TGTGT
+40 TGTNM
-45 SNTNGFV
+45 SDSSGFV

-60 STSDGA
+60 GTSDDE
-66 YALTDEEQALTT
+66 YVLTDSEQQLTAL
-78 LVDNVAD
+78 VENVAD
-85 TVVEITTSQVVTGSW
+85 TVVEITTSQVTTGSW

-112 VVITSSGII
+112 VVITSTGII

-136 TTRGGSEYEATLIAT
+136 TMRDGSEYAATLIAT

-156 IAVIRIE
+156 IAVIKIE
-163 ASGLKAATFGDS
+163 ATGLKAATFGDS
-175 DALKVGQ
+175 DDLKVGQ

-262 PANTALTVATDLL
+262 PSNTALAAATDLL

-300 QYGVSYAGVYVMQL
+300 QYGVSYSGVYVMQL
-314 GANAPASVK
+314 GANAPESVK
-323 TLDYIAAVNGQEI
+323 TLDCIVSVNGQSV
-336 AGVDDFKSA
+336 ADADDFKSA
-345 LYASSVGDTMTLSI
+345 LYSSSVGDTLTVTF
-359 LRKSQTSSGSMQGGG
+359 LRKEQTTSSGSGAQGGG
-374 YTQVEAEIPVVQYE
+374 YTKVEAEIPVIQYN
-388 PAAYAAA
+388 PADYVS
-395 D
+395 

>member
-1 MKKSVK
+1 MKRSVK
-7 IVAVTAA
+7 ITAITAA
-14 LTMLLS
+14 LIMVLS
-20 LGLFGCGAA
+20 LGLIGCGTA
-29 RADGDGTRTDA
+29 GGSGGTRTDA
-40 TGTGT
+40 TGTNM
-45 SNTNGFV
+45 SDSSGFV

-60 STSDGA
+60 GTSDDE
-66 YALTDEEQALTT
+66 YVLTDSEQQLTAL
-78 LVDNVAD
+78 VENVAD
-85 TVVEITTSQVVTGSW
+85 TVVEITTSQVTTGSW

-112 VVITSSGII
+112 VIITSTGII

-136 TTRGGSEYEATLIAT
+136 TMRDGSEYAATLIAT

-156 IAVIRIE
+156 IAVIKIE
-163 ASGLKAATFGDS
+163 ATGLKAATFGDS
-175 DALKVGQ
+175 DDLKVGQ

-262 PANTALTVATDLL
+262 PSNTALAAATDLL

-286 GFTVMEITDMMTAM
+286 GFTVMEITDMMTAL
-300 QYGVSYAGVYVMQL
+300 QYGVSYSGVYVMQL
-314 GANAPASVK
+314 GANAPESVK
-323 TLDYIAAVNGQEI
+323 TLDYIVSVNGQSV
-336 AGVDDFKSA
+336 ADADDFKSA
-345 LYASSVGDTMTLSI
+345 LYASSVGDTLTVTF
-359 LRKSQTSSGSMQGGG
+359 LRKEQTTSSGSGAQGGG
-374 YTQVEAEIPVVQYE
+374 YTKVEAEIPVIQYN
-388 PAAYAAA
+388 PADYAS
-395 D
+395 

>member
-1 MKKSVK
+1 MKRSVK
-7 IVAVTAA
+7 ITAITAA
-14 LTMLLS
+14 LIMVLS
-20 LGLFGCGAA
+20 LGLIGCGTA
-29 RADGDGTRTDA
+29 GGSGGTRTDA
-40 TGTGT
+40 TGTNM
-45 SNTNGFV
+45 SDSSGFV

-60 STSDGA
+60 GTSDDE
-66 YALTDEEQALTT
+66 YVLTDSEQQLTAL
-78 LVDNVAD
+78 VENVAD
-85 TVVEITTSQVVTGSW
+85 TVVEITTSQVTTGSW

-112 VVITSSGII
+112 VVITSTGII

-136 TTRGGSEYEATLIAT
+136 TMRDGSEYAATLIAT

-156 IAVIRIE
+156 IAVIKIE
-163 ASGLKAATFGDS
+163 ATGLKAATFGDS
-175 DALKVGQ
+175 DDLKVGQ

-262 PANTALTVATDLL
+262 PSNTALAAATDLL

-286 GFTVMEITDMMTAM
+286 GFTVMEITDMKTAL
-300 QYGVSYAGVYVMQL
+300 QYGVLYSGVYVMQL
-314 GANAPASVK
+314 GANAPESVK
-323 TLDYIAAVNGQEI
+323 TLDCIVSVNGQSV
-336 AGVDDFKSA
+336 ADADDFKSA
-345 LYASSVGDTMTLSI
+345 LYASSVGDTLTVTF
-359 LRKSQTSSGSMQGGG
+359 LRKEQTTSSGSGAQGG
-374 YTQVEAEIPVVQYE
+374 YTKVEAEIPVIQYN
-388 PAAYAAA
+388 PADYAS
-395 D
+395 